1 MMRAASRTQVWGVA
15 LAALAAAVWGAAAA
29 VEPTQGAK
37 QTPRPNIILVV
48 TDDQTLAAFN
58 GHTMPYTVGNVAG
71 PGTTFANTIAV
82 TPLCC
87 PSRAAMLTGQYGHNN
102 GILSN
107 KPGYPAL
114 RDKTNVLPAWLRA
127 AGYYTAH
134 IGRYLNEY
142 PHGKKSKPGPGW
154 DEWVTALEPRRYL
167 SYNLRV
173 GRKVVEF
180 GKEAKDY
187 ITRVFNSRAVQ
198 VIEKQGPKAQPFYLQ
213 LDQFAPH
220 AGPGTPKGPCAGRDV
235 ADPDPADYAA
245 FANEPLPN
253 PPSVN
258 EQDVSDKP
266 SFVQEVHPFTEKNIA
281 AITQRY
287 RCALAS
293 LVAVDRGMAAIDAAL
308 AQTGELE
315 NTVVMFVS
323 DNGFFYGEHRL
334 PREKIRPYE
343 EALHVPLVIR
353 APSGVLGSATVPSVG
368 ELVAN
373 IDLAPTIL
381 DFAGAA
387 PCIAPGHCRVMD
399 GRSLVPLLRGEGG
412 WPADRGLGIEWRT
425 NDATFN
431 TSSSCE
437 FHGIRT
443 PGQLFVEHVSVPSG
457 PNGLCVPADE
467 REHYDLV
474 ADPFELQNLYPA
486 DPSTPQGLIEGLLA
500 ARTTKLA
507 NCAGIEGR
515 DPPPASGNYCE

>member
-1 MMRAASRTQVWGVA
+1 MAIGSRIRLGAVA
-15 LAALAAAVWGAAAA
+15 LAALTAAIFGAVAA
-29 VEPTQGAK
+29 VEPTLGAK
-37 QTPRPNIILVV
+37 QGSRPNIILVV

-71 PGTTFANTIAV
+71 RGTTFTDAVVV

-87 PSRAAMLTGQYGHNN
+87 PSRASMLTGQYGHNN
-102 GILSN
+102 GVLSN

-114 RDKTNVLPAWLRA
+114 RDKSNVLPAWLRS

-134 IGRYLNEY
+134 VGRYLNEY
-142 PHGKKSKPGPGW
+142 PHGRKSKPGPGW
-154 DEWVTALEPRRYL
+154 DEWITALEPRRYL
-167 SYNLRV
+167 GYGLRV

-180 GKEAKDY
+180 GQKAKDY

-198 VIEKQGPKAQPFYLQ
+198 VIQKQAPKPEPFYLQ

-220 AGPGTPKGPCAGRDV
+220 AGPGTAKGPCAGRDV
-235 ADPDPADYAA
+235 AKPDPADYAA
-245 FANEPLPN
+245 FANEPLPT
-253 PPSVN
+253 PPSFN
-258 EQDVSDKP
+258 EEDISDKP
-266 SFVQEVHPFTEKNIA
+266 SFVKDVPRFTEKNIA

-293 LVAVDRGMAAIDAAL
+293 LVGVDRGMAAIDAAL
-308 AQTGELE
+308 AQAGELD

-334 PREKIRPYE
+334 AREKIRPYE
-343 EALHVPLVIR
+343 EALRVPLAIR
-353 APSGVLGSATVPSVG
+353 APAAVLGTQAVSSVDN
-368 ELVAN
+368 LVAN
-373 IDLAPTIL
+373 IDLTPTIL

-387 PCIAPGHCRVMD
+387 PCIAPDRCRVMD

-412 WPADRGLGIEWRT
+412 WPADRGVGVEWQT
-425 NDATFN
+425 ADATFN

-443 PGQLFVEHVSVPSG
+443 PSQLYVQHVRVPTP
-457 PNGLCVPADE
+457 PNGLCQPADE
-467 REHYDLV
+467 REHYDLA

-500 ARTTKLA
+500 ARTAKLA